1 MKPTHS
7 MEPGTTVPAA
17 QTKEKEA
24 GRKKSEP
31 GDSVARG
38 PDRENPPP
46 TEKTQFLGL
55 AIPLNA

>member
-1 MKPTHS
+1 